1 MSDLN
6 KCPICG
12 KEGIPNF
19 RKEDVVCPCCNSD
32 LSVYHKID
40 SIIDTDCPN
49 NKTKKYRVLISVLG
63 IFFIIVI
70 GICVWLFIMMA
81 NNSESNRVLALEKEV
96 ACLKDSINSL
106 NQIVVQLNKPID
118 SMEDGIVDNSPVEL
132 YIVKRGDSFCKISK
146 NILGSESRYREIINL
161 NNLNVSTVLHEG
173 DTLKLPAK

>member
-40 SIIDTDCPN
+40 KIINTDRTN
-49 NKTKKYRVLISVLG
+49 IRTKKYKSL
-63 IFFIIVI
+63 IFFLSILSIVVI
-70 GICVWLFIMMA
+70 GICIWFFILMS
-81 NNSESNRVLALEKEV
+81 NNTESYKVFALEKEV

-118 SMEDGIVDNSPVEL
+118 SIEDGIVDNSPVEL

-146 NILGSESRYREIINL
+146 NILGLESRYREIINL

-173 DTLKLPAK
+173 DTLKIPAK